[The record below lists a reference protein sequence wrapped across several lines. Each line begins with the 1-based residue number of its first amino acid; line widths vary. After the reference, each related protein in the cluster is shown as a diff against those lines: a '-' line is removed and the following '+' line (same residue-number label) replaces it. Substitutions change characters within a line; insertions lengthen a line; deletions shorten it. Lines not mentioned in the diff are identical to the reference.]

1 MSFDHILASK
11 PHRKKK
17 LKMLTYPN
25 IDPEIFSISLFGLD
39 LSLRWYAVS
48 YIAGF
53 IAAISIMKFYI
64 RRSYLWIS
72 ENAPMSEEQADSF
85 LTYLVLG
92 VILGGRAGYVL
103 FYNFD
108 YYYANPVESFQVWD
122 GGMSFHGGFLGV
134 IIASVLF
141 FWYNSINILSGADM
155 VALATPPGL
164 LFGRLANFINNELW
178 GKPTEMPWG
187 VAFPGD
193 AAQNCSGVSEIC
205 YRHPSQLYEAG
216 LEGLF
221 LFLFLILLS
230 FRGALRTPG
239 VITGVF
245 VAGYGLSRFLV
256 EFFRVADPQ
265 FYSVENP
272 QGFALVYGELG
283 LTMGQVLSVPM
294 ILIGLILI
302 SFTKKI
308 K

>member
-1 MSFDHILASK
+1 MDF
-11 PHRKKK
+11 RKC
-17 LKMLTYPN
+17 
-25 IDPEIFSISLFGLD
+25 S
-39 LSLRWYAVS
+39 
-48 YIAGF
+48 
-53 IAAISIMKFYI
+53 
-64 RRSYLWIS
+64 
-72 ENAPMSEEQADSF
+72 MSEEQADSF

-256 EFFRVADPQ
+256 EF
-265 FYSVENP
+265 
-272 QGFALVYGELG
+272 LELQI
-283 LTMGQVLSVPM
+283 LNFIQSKILKVLH
-294 ILIGLILI
+294 
-302 SFTKKI
+302 
-308 K
+308 